1 MTSDTASPDPRYVT
15 DVPYARR
22 FVRELS
28 PAWLDFAAL
37 ICGIAP
43 PRHARAADAPFT
55 WCELGCGN
63 GVTPVFLAAA
73 HPNGAFTGIDVM
85 PEHIAF
91 AEAFARDAE
100 IANARFHAA
109 DFATAIAADEDG
121 FDYIVAHG
129 VYTWVDHAAQRD
141 LLRFID
147 RCLKP
152 GGLIYLSYD
161 CLPGWA
167 GDMPLQHMLRR
178 LAAGAPG
185 DSIARLGAADRVL
198 RDMMAAGA
206 SVLQLGAMG
215 REWDELRR
223 QLPAHYFVHQLL
235 PPAWA
240 PVYVTDL
247 RASMRAIGMA
257 PIGSATIREN
267 VDAFT
272 LDQAGRALVAAE
284 ADPDLRELMRD
295 YLLQKRFRRDIFCR
309 PPVRLAVEDVRR
321 RLVEARYSL
330 PPAAGAAEAEPLQF
344 NDAVARLILDLL
356 ADSPASP
363 VALREAGLSPDTIVA
378 QLIALAAAGR
388 IWPATAE
395 TDTDA
400 GTRIDA
406 AIRRRIGTPDEVA
419 FLAVPGGMAVEL
431 NEEQRAALRS
441 TE

>member
-1 MTSDTASPDPRYVT
+1 
-15 DVPYARR
+15 
-22 FVRELS
+22 
-28 PAWLDFAAL
+28 
-37 ICGIAP
+37 
-43 PRHARAADAPFT
+43 
-55 WCELGCGN
+55 
-63 GVTPVFLAAA
+63 
-73 HPNGAFTGIDVM
+73 
-85 PEHIAF
+85 
-91 AEAFARDAE
+91 
-100 IANARFHAA
+100 
-109 DFATAIAADEDG
+109 
-121 FDYIVAHG
+121 
-129 VYTWVDHAAQRD
+129 
-141 LLRFID
+141 
-147 RCLKP
+147 
-152 GGLIYLSYD
+152 
-161 CLPGWA
+161 
-167 GDMPLQHMLRR
+167 
-178 LAAGAPG
+178 
-185 DSIARLGAADRVL
+185 
-198 RDMMAAGA
+198 
-206 SVLQLGAMG
+206 
-215 REWDELRR
+215 
-223 QLPAHYFVHQLL
+223 
-235 PPAWA
+235 
-240 PVYVTDL
+240 
-247 RASMRAIGMA
+247 MRAVGMA

-356 ADSPASP
+356 ADGPASP

-395 TDTDA
+395 TDADA